1 MRRRAEFG
9 GWLLLAGVLWA
20 GSLASKA
27 ARGEEGKASTVPTF
41 WAYDGTRSLGEFLPK
56 QQRRR
61 LAEISWNGTSL
72 STAQARDAAPTLDSA
87 GRGLPVET
95 AGSLADTSWSAAAPV
110 PFRRN
115 SPILGK
121 RNPLP
126 PRRSALLISLY
137 VSHGLLQ
144 VLDARATSRALRTG
158 SAQEGNPLMRPLAGQ
173 PAALVALKLGVAAGI
188 IYGIDRL
195 HRTHPRLAMI
205 SLGTINGGYLY
216 SVQRSYRDFPTH

>member
-1 MRRRAEFG
+1 MRRRAVFG
-9 GWLLLAGVLWA
+9 GWLLLAGILWA
-20 GSLASKA
+20 GSLASKE

-41 WAYDGTRSLGEFLPK
+41 WAYDSTRSLGDSLPK

-61 LAEISWNGTSL
+61 LAEICWNGTS
-72 STAQARDAAPTLDSA
+72 SSIAQERNTAPTLESA
-87 GRGLPVET
+87 GRGLPIKIG
-95 AGSLADTSWSAAAPV
+95 GSLADTSWSAAAPV

-115 SPILGK
+115 SPTLGK
-121 RNPLP
+121 RNPPP

-173 PAALVALKLGVAAGI
+173 PAALLALKLGVAAGI
-188 IYGIDRL
+188 VYGIDRL
-195 HRTHPRLAMI
+195 HKTHPRLAMI
-205 SLGTINGGYLY
+205 TLGAINGGYLY
-216 SVQRSYRDFPTH
+216 SVQRSYREFPAH